1 VAVGIKTAT
10 GHALYVRFLSL
21 PLDAM
26 KRLLLLGFAL
36 CLAVWTGPAVAQST
50 VFGTEAHQT
59 GFGEAL
65 EVGKTYV
72 FAGETQS
79 IHTPGRVYVYKRDED
94 RSWTESTFLEAEDGE
109 VQDRFGAALD
119 ARGEHLLVGAPSA
132 NAAYVMRA
140 GEEGWSQQARL
151 TAADSTTGFGRSV
164 AFTENRLFVGTQTTM
179 TVSGGD
185 TTATAAVHVFERQ
198 ADGAWSE
205 STVLRGGPQS
215 AGTGFA
221 QSLIASSEHLL
232 VSAPRRDGGAVTVYR
247 RDGSEWSEIQTLMV
261 SELGEDVRFGS
272 SLRWAGDQ
280 ILVGA
285 PLAYSATGVAYTF
298 DYDADARS
306 WQRTGRLLPP
316 DGATKQLFGA
326 ALSYDGTDLWVG
338 APGALGQAGALYH
351 FERGDSTW
359 SKARRVTHPEAMSQ
373 HGLGATLAA
382 SSAVVATGLPGDDND
397 AGTIALHAPD
407 ENDWTQDETIAPK
420 SGKVLSALTG
430 ETRRCEEG
438 KVDVFSCEGL
448 DLEAFLPIQEIGGG
462 RGINVND
469 IWGWT
474 DPQTGTEYAI
484 VGRDDGAA
492 FVDVSTPTRP
502 VFVGELPHTD
512 KAQVGTHRDI
522 KVYKDHA
529 FVVSDNAGDHGVQ
542 VFDLTQLRN
551 VESGEM
557 PVAFEE
563 TTHYDKVNS
572 VHNIVINTESGY
584 AYAVGSNS
592 GGRTCGGAL
601 HMINIQN
608 PLNPTFAGCFNDT
621 PTGGKQD
628 GIHDSQCV
636 TYRGP
641 DQEYQGHEICLNSS
655 RSAFTIADVTDKGNP
670 RLIAS
675 ASYPNYGNIH
685 QGWFTESQRYFY
697 MNDEGDEFTDAI
709 KNTRTLIWDLS
720 DLDNPVFS
728 EYKLST
734 ETSDHNLYVEG
745 DRMYQSNYKSGLR
758 ILDISDRENPEEI
771 AHFDTQPFDK
781 NQPGF
786 QGSWSNYPYFESGI
800 IVVSSI
806 GEGMYVL
813 SPSKQEL

>member
-1 VAVGIKTAT
+1 
-10 GHALYVRFLSL
+10 
-21 PLDAM
+21 M
-26 KRLLLLGFAL
+26 KRLLLFGCAF
-36 CLAVWTGPAVAQST
+36 CLALWTGPALAQST
-50 VFGTEAHQT
+50 VFGTDAHQT

-65 EVGKTYV
+65 EVEETRV
-72 FAGETQS
+72 FVGETQS
-79 IHTPGRVYVYKRDED
+79 IHTPGRVYIYEEGENG
-94 RSWTESTFLEAEDGE
+94 SWTETTFLEADDGE

-119 ARGEHLLVGAPSA
+119 AEGEHLLVGAPSA
-132 NAAYVMRA
+132 NAVYVMRA
-140 GEEGWSQQARL
+140 GEESWTQETRL
-151 TAADSTTGFGRSV
+151 TVTDSTTGFGRSV
-164 AFTENRLFVGTQTTM
+164 ALAENHLFVGTQTTM
-179 TVSGGD
+179 TVSGSD
-185 TTATAAVHVFERQ
+185 TTRAAAVHVFEQ
-198 ADGAWSE
+198 QKDGTWSE
-205 STVLRGGPQS
+205 STTLRGGPQS

-221 QSLIASSEHLL
+221 QSLIASSGHLL
-232 VSAPRRDGGAVTVYR
+232 VSAPRRDGGTVTAYR
-247 RDGSEWSEIQTLMV
+247 RDGDEWSRVQTLMA
-261 SELGEDVRFGS
+261 SELGGDVRFGS
-272 SLRWAGDQ
+272 SLRWAGEQ
-280 ILVGA
+280 VLVGA
-285 PLAYSATGVAYTF
+285 PLAYSATGIAYTF
-298 DYDADARS
+298 SYDAEAGS

-316 DGATKQLFGA
+316 DGTTNQLFGA

-338 APGALGQAGALYH
+338 APGAQDQAGALYR
-351 FERGDSTW
+351 FERSDSTW
-359 SKARRVTHPEAMSQ
+359 AEASRVAHPKATSQ

-382 SSAVVATGLPGDDND
+382 GEAVVAAGLPGDDND
-397 AGTIALHAPD
+397 AGTIALYSPT
-407 ENDWTQDETIAPK
+407 ENDWTRSETIAPQ
-420 SGKVLSALTG
+420 SGEVLTALTG
-430 ETRRCEEG
+430 NTRRCEDG
-438 KVDVFSCEGL
+438 KVGVFSCEGL
-448 DLEAFLPIQEIGGG
+448 DLEAYLPIREIGGG

-474 DPQTGTEYAI
+474 DPRSGTEYAL

-492 FVDVSTPTRP
+492 FVDVSTPTKP

-529 FVVSDNAGDHGVQ
+529 FIVSDNAGDHGVQ
-542 VFDLTQLRN
+542 VFDLTQLRD
-551 VESGEM
+551 VEPSEM
-557 PVAFEE
+557 PVTFEQ
-563 TTHYDKVNS
+563 TAHYDKVNS

-601 HMINIQN
+601 HMINIED
-608 PLNPTFAGCFNDT
+608 PTNPTFAGCFNDT
-621 PTGGKQD
+621 PEGGKQD

-636 TYRGP
+636 TYNGP

-655 RSAFTIADVTDKGNP
+655 RSAFTIADVTDKDNP
-670 RLIAS
+670 KLIAS
-675 ASYPNYGNIH
+675 ASFPNYGNIH

-734 ETSDHNLYVEG
+734 KTSDHNLYVKG

-758 ILDISDRENPEEI
+758 ILDISDRENPTEI

-806 GEGMYVL
+806 GEGMFVL
-813 SPSKQEL
+813 TPSRQEL